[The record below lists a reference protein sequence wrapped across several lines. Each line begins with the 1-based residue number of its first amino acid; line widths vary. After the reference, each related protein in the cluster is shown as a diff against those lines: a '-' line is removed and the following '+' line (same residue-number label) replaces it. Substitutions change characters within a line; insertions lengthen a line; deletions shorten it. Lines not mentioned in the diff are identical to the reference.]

1 MCEQVQRWET
11 QGRHRDPVH
20 IGVQTPVLLLSAIL
34 SFLPP
39 AGKKAAPAPGMASGP
54 IQDEWARAEELMCAH
69 QPAPSFVSGTQGP
82 RGLTSTLH
90 LPLSRPRSCGHSE
103 LQGCLGRGECPKL
116 SQGSD
121 SEAEGEWAWGPP
133 AVSTARIRSQCCP
146 SPPLP
151 RRLLS
156 LLLLP
161 APPHPP
167 TYFSS
172 GRSQVI
178 TSIQTCPSC
187 WVLIFRQQIPAFPDP
202 NTGKPKWPGHT
213 SFHEGISVIT

>member
-39 AGKKAAPAPGMASGP
+39 ADKKAAPAPGMASGP

-82 RGLTSTLH
+82 RGPTSTLH
-90 LPLSRPRSCGHSE
+90 LPLSRLRSCGHSE

-146 SPPLP
+146 LPSPFPSAPLSPAVTCSPTPAYPFLLWQEPGYHEHPDLPILLGLDFPAANTCLP
-151 RRLLS
+151 RSQHWETQMARTHFLS
-156 LLLLP
+156 
-161 APPHPP
+161 
-167 TYFSS
+167 
-172 GRSQVI
+172 
-178 TSIQTCPSC
+178 
-187 WVLIFRQQIPAFPDP
+187 
-202 NTGKPKWPGHT
+202 
-213 SFHEGISVIT
+213 